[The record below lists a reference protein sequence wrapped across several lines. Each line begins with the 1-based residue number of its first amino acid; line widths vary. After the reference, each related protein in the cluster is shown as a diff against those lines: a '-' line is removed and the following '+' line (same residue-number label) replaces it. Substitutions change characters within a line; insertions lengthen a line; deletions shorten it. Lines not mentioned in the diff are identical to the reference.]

1 MGPIFWSQLKWSKRI
16 EKYSSEE
23 RDHSHRSY
31 ADVIRG
37 NYCRIRLLH
46 SLKYVCLSLET
57 IEIHIYVCDKM
68 ASCQAT
74 HWGRKRKWNMILFTM
89 WFVQTMTSP
98 MFWREYLHLAMM
110 GSYNKNLEGHW
121 LIFGVELVNKT
132 VYCYCSVNRHPDP
145 RELCDLSETV
155 FIASLLSFLKE
166 KPGQPICF
174 WAVGKFTLNKECK

>member
-1 MGPIFWSQLKWSKRI
+1 MGLIFWSQLKWSKRI

-37 NYCRIRLLH
+37 NFCRIRLLH

-74 HWGRKRKWNMILFTM
+74 HRGRKRKWNMILFTM

-110 GSYNKNLEGHW
+110 GSYNKIWRVTDSYLELNW
-121 LIFGVELVNKT
+121 LT
-132 VYCYCSVNRHPDP
+132 R
-145 RELCDLSETV
+145 R
-155 FIASLLSFLKE
+155 FIATAQLIGILTHESSV
-166 KPGQPICF
+166 I
-174 WAVGKFTLNKECK
+174 WARLCL